1 MNTASRLEG
10 MTKELGWRIV
20 ASRTT
25 LEAAGPGI
33 VTGEGNSI
41 HVKGRSA
48 EVNVVE
54 IVACH
59 D

>member
-1 MNTASRLEG
+1 

-25 LEAAGPGI
+25 LEAAGEGI

-54 IVACH
+54 IVGCR